1 MFVPLRDYMPLRR
14 IKAPIVTYGLI
25 ALTVGVWLLAG
36 AFASPQKVEANV
48 LGFGMIPALLWGQAT
63 LADGLAQV
71 PPAATLLTSLFMH
84 ANLLHLAGN
93 MLFLWVF
100 GDNVEDAFGHI
111 RFLGFYLVCGMAAAL
126 MHAFIMPQSQQP
138 LIGASGAV
146 AGVLAAYLILHP
158 RVYVWG
164 LVLKW
169 FPMRLRAIYA
179 LGVWMVFQVVMALTA
194 SPGSE
199 VGWWAHVGG
208 MIAGAALTPLM
219 RQPGVVLFDRS
230 LEHGA

>member
-1 MFVPLRDYMPLRR
+1 
-14 IKAPIVTYGLI
+14 
-25 ALTVGVWLLAG
+25 
-36 AFASPQKVEANV
+36 
-48 LGFGMIPALLWGQAT
+48 
-63 LADGLAQV
+63 
-71 PPAATLLTSLFMH
+71 
-84 ANLLHLAGN
+84 
-93 MLFLWVF
+93 
-100 GDNVEDAFGHI
+100 
-111 RFLGFYLVCGMAAAL
+111 

-179 LGVWMVFQVVMALTA
+179 LGFWMVFQVVMAITA
-194 SPGSE
+194 NAGSE

-208 MIAGAALTPLM
+208 LIAGAALTPLM

-230 LEHGA
+230 LEHGS